1 MTFGLK
7 QFLHAGCGI
16 KRRHNTTRAFAGDG
30 WHEVRFD
37 IDPNV
42 GPDIVGSMIKM
53 DMIASGSMDAIYSSH
68 SIEHHYPHEV
78 PVALAECLRVLTP
91 DGFLIITCPDLQ
103 GIAALVAKGQLMQP
117 FAESPAG
124 PISAIDMLYGHRQSL
139 AAGNEFMAHRTGFT
153 RDSLAEALKEA
164 GFQAIAGISRGYP
177 FFELWMVASKAALP
191 DAALRE
197 LAAAHFPD
205 TP

>member
-16 KRRHNTTRAFAGDG
+16 KRRHNTTRTFASEG

-37 IDPNV
+37 VDPGV
-42 GPDIVGSMIKM
+42 EPDIVGSMTKM

-78 PVALAECLRVLTP
+78 PIALAECQRVLTP
-91 DGFLIITCPDLQ
+91 EGFLIITCPDLQ
-103 GIAALVAKGQLMQP
+103 GIAALVAKGHLTQP

-139 AAGNEFMAHRTGFT
+139 AAGNQFMAHRTGFT

-164 GFQAIAGISRGYP
+164 GFQSIAGISRGYP